1 MATSEELGNELATIE
16 AQLGDA
22 EKQAET
28 ASGADAVKVGGLL
41 AALGAKAA
49 SLRRR
54 KGEAAKI
61 EAAQRADAEA
71 KRLASE
77 KAAALAALDSRRAAL
92 ASDFDK
98 WFAELEGCEATAL
111 ELWRRYDALQNGV
124 SALASEA
131 KALNVAGVVLP
142 RSEIVERVRRGGSPL
157 VWYWRRSLPVAP
169 GVRSRRQAQTFPGQ
183 GQE

>member
-16 AQLGDA
+16 AQIGDA

-71 KRLASE
+71 KRLADE
-77 KAAALAALDSRRAAL
+77 RAAALAALDSRRAAL
-92 ASDFDK
+92 VSDFDA
-98 WFAELEGCEATAL
+98 WFHDLEQCEAAAL
-111 ELWRRYDALQNGV
+111 ALWQRYDALQNAV
-124 SALASEA
+124 SALASQA
-131 KALNVAGVVLP
+131 KAMGTAGVVLP
-142 RSEIVERVRRGGSPL
+142 RNECVERVRRGGSPL
-157 VWYWRRSLPVAP
+157 VWCWRRSLSVAP
-169 GVRSRRQAQTFPGQ
+169 GVRV
-183 GQE
+183 